1 MDTENQEYG
10 LCGGILGYIG
20 SVAAANEVSGNFII
34 DTKVEAPANTNA
46 GEEHRKSSICVGT
59 LHGVVGQSLVID
71 MPFGYIQG
79 STFNGKPLDKTEY
92 MGLLGGVRFTDA
104 HPSLTINGTRY

>member
-1 MDTENQEYG
+1 MANV
-10 LCGGILGYIG
+10 GGILGYIG

-59 LHGVVGQSLVID
+59 LHGVAGQSLVID
-71 MPFGYIQG
+71 LPFGIFSRTPLTG
-79 STFNGKPLDKTEY
+79 SRLIRQNIWACWRSAFHGCPS
-92 MGLLGGVRFTDA
+92 FA
-104 HPSLTINGTRY
+104 HY

>member
-1 MDTENQEYG
+1 MVNVAVF
-10 LCGGILGYIG
+10 LGYIG

-59 LHGVVGQSLVID
+59 LHGVAGQSLVID

-79 STFNGKPLDKTEY
+79 STFNGSRLIRQNIWVCWAECVSRMPIL
-92 MGLLGGVRFTDA
+92 R
-104 HPSLTINGTRY
+104 